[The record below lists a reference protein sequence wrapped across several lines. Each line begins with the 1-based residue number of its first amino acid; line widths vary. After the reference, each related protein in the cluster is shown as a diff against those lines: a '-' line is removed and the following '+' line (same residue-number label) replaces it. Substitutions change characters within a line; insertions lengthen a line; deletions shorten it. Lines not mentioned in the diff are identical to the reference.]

1 MKNQSMGVLMKS
13 RSASACIKEGY
24 GHFIGRFKENFRLSW
39 PFALAYSL
47 VCGLLC
53 TLCVVQL
60 PQMCA
65 QTVLSHGN
73 LYPVFADNVH
83 IMCLAF
89 VLIVVGG
96 MFEVAAYSSVISRL
110 KNSAGNGAD
119 CKTAVRPFFDF
130 KTFVRTL
137 KAALGCL
144 LIVALAFSLLSGCSL
159 LVFKAANAS
168 LSGLAYIITQ
178 SVLYVI
184 LMLFVALPLT
194 FVAMKYVLTDGAGF
208 WKTVFGNYSVSMKH
222 LGFVFIVMLVSCIV
236 IGIAELVLALPA
248 YILAVA
254 NFQANMGILD
264 GDSFGMPAYINYIS
278 AVVFFLAG
286 LIQIYVRMSALFT
299 TYYMYGSV
307 ENQEAERI
315 RYSKTSVIIAENK

>member
-89 VLIVVGG
+89 VLIVPTC
-96 MFEVAAYSSVISRL
+96 ACSS
-110 KNSAGNGAD
+110 
-119 CKTAVRPFFDF
+119 F
-130 KTFVRTL
+130 K
-137 KAALGCL
+137 
-144 LIVALAFSLLSGCSL
+144 
-159 LVFKAANAS
+159 
-168 LSGLAYIITQ
+168 
-178 SVLYVI
+178 
-184 LMLFVALPLT
+184 
-194 FVAMKYVLTDGAGF
+194 
-208 WKTVFGNYSVSMKH
+208 
-222 LGFVFIVMLVSCIV
+222 
-236 IGIAELVLALPA
+236 
-248 YILAVA
+248 
-254 NFQANMGILD
+254 
-264 GDSFGMPAYINYIS
+264 
-278 AVVFFLAG
+278 
-286 LIQIYVRMSALFT
+286 
-299 TYYMYGSV
+299 
-307 ENQEAERI
+307 
-315 RYSKTSVIIAENK
+315 